1 MSLTDLIY
9 AKTGIRIGAEKSGA
23 DHESQMLMVLNVIS
37 ADNRTDAAEIRL
49 LAALIEGL
57 HIPDKTMSV
66 VYERYFAR

>member
-23 DHESQMLMVLNVIS
+23 DHELQMLI
-37 ADNRTDAAEIRL
+37 
-49 LAALIEGL
+49 AALLVLVAKSDGG

>member
-9 AKTGIRIGAEKSGA
+9 AKTGIRIGVEKSGA
-23 DHESQMLMVLNVIS
+23 DQESQMLMVLNVIS
-37 ADNRTDAAEIRL
+37 ADNRKDAAEIRL

-57 HIPDKTMSV
+57 DIPDKTMSV